1 MPIAIKLGRST
12 WIRSLDGPKNTY
24 PLRRQILMQSLHSP
38 VQVMGIDAGGTM
50 TDTFFVRED
59 GSFVVGKA
67 QSNPGDES
75 QAIYESSID
84 ALAEWKLKVD
94 DVFPELLTCVYS
106 GTAMLNRVVQRKGL
120 DVGLM
125 CNRGFEDI
133 HSMGRAAQSY
143 LGYALEERIHLNC
156 HRYDEPLVPL
166 SRTRGVT
173 ERTDVQGQVVI
184 PLREDEVRV
193 ATRELVARG
202 SKAIVISLLQ
212 SHKNEQ
218 SEQRARDIC
227 REELIKIGANIP
239 VFATVDYYP
248 SRKESHRT
256 NTTILEAYAA
266 EPSRETLK
274 KVSDRFKKHG
284 AKFDLR
290 VMATHGGT
298 IGWKARE
305 LARTIVSGPIGGVI
319 GSKFLGEKLGYE
331 NIACS
336 DIGGTSFDMA
346 IITKGNFAIQS
357 DPDMARLLLSL
368 PLVAMDSVGA
378 GAGSFIRIDPYSKAI
393 KLGPDSAGYR
403 VGMCWAD
410 SGLDTVSVSDCHVVL
425 GYLNPDNFL
434 GGAIKLDVN
443 RARKYLKE
451 QIADPLGLTVED
463 AAAGVIELLD
473 LNLREYMRSVISA
486 KGYNPADFV
495 CFSYG
500 GAGPV
505 HTYGYTEGLGFK
517 DVVVPAWAAGFS
529 AFGCACAEYE
539 YRYDKSVDIGV
550 GPKAS
555 DAEKVQACKTL
566 TEAWG
571 ELSEKVI
578 EEFVINGFKPEDVLL
593 RPGYRM
599 QFMGQ
604 LNDLEINSPITQA
617 STLADWEKM
626 VHAFDQTYARV
637 YASSASSPEL
647 GFGVTGA
654 IMRGSVISSKPEL
667 PEEADAGPIPPKEA
681 HIGSRPFYRHKKWQ
695 DAQIWSMEALKAGN
709 RVVGPAI
716 VESPSTTFI
725 VPLGFET
732 YCDKHRLFHLKEVK
746 QGAQS

>member
-1 MPIAIKLGRST
+1 
-12 WIRSLDGPKNTY
+12 
-24 PLRRQILMQSLHSP
+24 MQVQSSP

-84 ALAEWKLKVD
+84 ALSEWNRQVD

-133 HSMGRAAQSY
+133 HSMGRAIQSY

-184 PLREDEVRV
+184 PLREEEVRV

-202 SKAIVISLLQ
+202 SKAIAISLLQ
-212 SHKNEQ
+212 SHKNEH
-218 SEQRARDIC
+218 SELRARDIC
-227 REELIKIGANIP
+227 REELKKMGVDIP

-248 SRKESHRT
+248 SRKETHRT

-266 EPSRETLK
+266 EPSRATLK

-298 IGWKARE
+298 IGWKAKE

-319 GSKFLGEKLGYE
+319 GSKFLGEKLGYD

-357 DPDMARLLLSL
+357 DPDMARLVLSL

-434 GGAIKLDVN
+434 GGAIKLDLE

-539 YRYDKSVDIGV
+539 YRYDKSVDVGV
-550 GPKAS
+550 GPNAT
-555 DAEKVQACKTL
+555 DDEKIGACQTL
-566 TEAWG
+566 TEAWA
-571 ELSEKVI
+571 ELSAKVI
-578 EEFVINGFKPEDVLL
+578 EEFVINGFKPQDVLL

-604 LNDLEINSPITQA
+604 LNDLEISSPIASA
-617 STLADWEKM
+617 STLDDWNKM
-626 VHAFDQTYARV
+626 VKAFDDTYARV

-667 PEEADAGPIPPKEA
+667 PEEPDAGPVPPQSAK
-681 HIGSRPFYRHKKWQ
+681 IGSRPFYRHKKWW

-725 VPLGFET
+725 VPFGFET
-732 YCDKHRLFHLKEVK
+732 YCDAHRLFHLKEVK
-746 QGAQS
+746 